1 MSVLIKSMEMPT
13 SCAVCPFENYGDC
26 YGGKVK
32 AIMDI
37 DDYVSAGKRHPRCP
51 LVPVPKHRRLIDADD
66 AYHILTNYYHH
77 STELQHY
84 ELREALARVST
95 VIPAEERP
103 AEDTNAPTT
112 YDLLYEEGGLDT
124 R

>member
-1 MSVLIKSMEMPT
+1 MGVYIRGMEMPT

-51 LVPVPKHRRLIDADD
+51 LVEIPPHGRLIDVKSLENM
-66 AYHILTNYYHH
+66 HF
-77 STELQHY
+77 TESVYDNESKLFVPFV
-84 ELREALARVST
+84 EVASA
-95 VIPAEERP
+95 IF
-103 AEDTNAPTT
+103 NAPTII
-112 YDLLYEEGGLDT
+112 EGES
-124 R
+124 

>member
-51 LVPVPKHRRLIDADD
+51 LVEIPPHGRLIDADAPIPLVD
-66 AYHILTNYYHH
+66 THGKNIEVTVAHIIENNLGIVNAIIE
-77 STELQHY
+77 S
-84 ELREALARVST
+84 EAFR
-95 VIPAEERP
+95 
-103 AEDTNAPTT
+103 
-112 YDLLYEEGGLDT
+112 
-124 R
+124 